1 MEMMYMVYCV
11 SSTYVNLC
19 AIPELVNVLNKSDV
33 VTVSEGM
40 FDVQLPGGFPKVYY
54 PLSKS

>member
-1 MEMMYMVYCV
+1 MVYCV

-54 PLSKS
+54 PLSKG